1 MHTIMCAGCE
11 VDLLIPKFQHT
22 QQNLEMNIYIS
33 KKTQKKEK
41 KNSIDIIRK
50 TSGVRIKGSH
60 RW

>member
-1 MHTIMCAGCE
+1 M
-11 VDLLIPKFQHT
+11 DLLIPKFQHT

-33 KKTQKKEK
+33 KKTEKKEK

-50 TSGVRIKGSH
+50 TSGVRIKGSN